1 VTRLMCF
8 IPNPTDATSLYRA
21 AGPLETL
28 ARARRDLDLVVNP
41 PEVNWR
47 SLKGVDA
54 VFMQRCMLDH
64 HVKVADMAVSN
75 GKRLWVDY
83 DDDLY
88 CVPAWNPTF
97 KIYGKAQTQ
106 NNVTAILA
114 KADVVTVSTP
124 VLQAKV
130 REILEA
136 LRAASAADPQR
147 ADPTHRLSPG
157 KVVVVPNAYDTELL
171 APLKGEP
178 LAPRNPL
185 VMWRGSATHDKDL
198 LVHAAGLARV
208 IGRHLDWTYNFVGD
222 PFWLAMEQIEA
233 VPGLKPTSIIRTE
246 SLDPINFFAF
256 LRATRPSLMIVPLE
270 DNPFN
275 RAKSNIAW
283 VEGTHA
289 GAVTLAPDWDEWR
302 RPGVITYKDAGDFE
316 EKMDRFLSGGYDH
329 ARLWV
334 ESRDFIA
341 ENLALPRVNQ
351 LRDVLLRDLS
361 DGGRNR

>member
-1 VTRLMCF
+1 MTRLMCF

-21 AGPLETL
+21 AGPLEAL
-28 ARARRDLDLVVNP
+28 ARSRGDLDLIVN

-47 SLKGVDA
+47 TLKAVDA
-54 VFMQRCMLDH
+54 VFMQRCMLPH
-64 HVKVADMAVSN
+64 HVQVADMAVAN

-88 CVPAWNPTF
+88 TVPSWNPTY
-97 KIYGKAQTQ
+97 KLYGKAATQ

-124 VLQAKV
+124 YLQARV

-136 LRAASAADPQR
+136 LRSATAEKP
-147 ADPTHRLSPG
+147 DPTHRLSPS

-178 LAPRNPL
+178 LEPRNPL

-198 LVHAAGLARV
+198 LIHTPALARV

-222 PFWLAMEQIEA
+222 PFWLAMETIDA

-246 SLDPINFFAF
+246 SLDPINYFGF
-256 LRATRPSLMIVPLE
+256 LRLTRPALMIVPLE

-275 RAKSNIAW
+275 RSKSNIAW

-289 GAVTLAPDWDEWR
+289 GAVALAPDWDEWR
-302 RPGVITYKDAGDFE
+302 RPGVLTYKDPADFE
-316 EKMDRFLSGGYDH
+316 VKLEGFLRGAYDH

-341 ENLALPRVNQ
+341 ENLALPKVNRI
-351 LRDVLLRDLS
+351 RDVLLRDLTEG
-361 DGGRNR
+361 DRRQ